1 MDPQLADFRAHLITV
16 DRMFGTLL
24 ALENAA
30 ACVIC
35 EFGRERKLMLR
46 LNTAVTMV
54 EALREHA
61 QTMPERPAFRFL
73 PAASARI
80 NLSFAALD
88 SSAAGLARVLRAR
101 VRRGDRILMFYPP
114 GLDFVIAFFA
124 VLYAG
129 AVAVPLVPPRR
140 SGSNRIIAA
149 LIDSAEPTLVLTSSH
164 LAPRINGILSE
175 LDCSLDSIVT
185 DILTDD
191 GSNSN
196 DVVMPSPDEIC
207 VLQYTSGS
215 TGTPRGVAVTHANAA
230 RNARLLASQAE
241 LDSQSVWVSWV
252 PHFHDLGLFGGICT
266 PLYKGVTSVLMP
278 PAAFVARPIRW
289 LEAITQ
295 YGGTVSIA
303 PNFAYDL
310 CVSEIPEEEC
320 ASLDLSHWAVA
331 GCGAEPIRMQTMNG
345 FAQRFGRYGLK
356 RQSMCPFYGLAEA
369 TLLVSGGPVGIGQTA
384 ATVSLSAI
392 RQNRLKPAQDPLD
405 AYEVPCCGKPSPE
418 HQILIVDPETKQR
431 CGPNSIGEIWIDG
444 STTGPGYWRNPK
456 ETARVFGARLT
467 SGEGPFLRTGDLGFM
482 REGILHVSGRIKD
495 VMIIR
500 GQNVYPQDLE
510 ATARVAV
517 PDIAEAAAF
526 TLSDQAT
533 ERTVLVIEEP
543 RRALGDATSVL
554 EAVRA
559 AISANNGIDLDHVV
573 LTRHRAVPKTSSGK
587 IQRSRAREMLL
598 DGSLPVRAEWRG
610 DGEASE
616 VHGDHADAITL
627 VLELR
632 RQANSEQIKSI
643 KDYLRHIFGE
653 LLGFNGD
660 DVDRREALMA
670 LGVTS
675 LGMMRIRA
683 RVESDFMIR
692 LDSGLL
698 WQDCSF
704 ADLATELRRRVLAS
718 PLWANADKVERLA
731 EEVAQMCDEDVAREL
746 GSSAV

>member
-1 MDPQLADFRAHLITV
+1 LR
-16 DRMFGTLL
+16 
-24 ALENAA
+24 
-30 ACVIC
+30 
-35 EFGRERKLMLR
+35 FGREKKLMLR
-46 LNTAVTMV
+46 SNTAVTMV

-61 QTMPERPAFRFL
+61 QTMPERLAFRFL
-73 PAASARI
+73 PAASASI
-80 NLSFAALD
+80 ELSFAALD
-88 SSAAGLARVLRAR
+88 SSAVKLAGVLRTR
-101 VRRGDRILMFYPP
+101 VRRGDRVLMFYPP

-129 AVAVPLVPPRR
+129 AIAVPLVPPRR
-140 SGSNRIIAA
+140 SGSSRIIGA
-149 LIDSAEPTLVLTSSH
+149 LIDSAEPALVLTSSQ
-164 LAPRINGILSE
+164 LAPRIGGVLSE
-175 LDCSLDSIVT
+175 LDFSLDSIVT
-185 DILTDD
+185 DILVAD
-191 GSNSN
+191 GSDSS

-215 TGTPRGVAVTHANAA
+215 TGVPRGVAVTHGNAA
-230 RNARLLASQAE
+230 RNARLLANHAE
-241 LDSQSVWVSWV
+241 LDGESVWVSWV

-266 PLYKGVTSVLMP
+266 PLYKGLTSVLMP
-278 PAAFVARPIRW
+278 PASFVARPIRW

-295 YGGTVSIA
+295 YRGTISIA

-310 CVSEIPEEEC
+310 CVSQIAEEEC
-320 ASLDLSHWAVA
+320 AGLDLSHWAVA

-356 RQSMCPFYGLAEA
+356 PQSMCPFYGLAEA
-369 TLLVSGGPVGIGQTA
+369 TLLVSGGPVGLGQTA
-384 ATVSLSAI
+384 TTASMSAI
-392 RQNRLKPAQDPLD
+392 RRNRLEPAQDRHD
-405 AYEVPCCGKPSPE
+405 AYEVPSCGKPSPE
-418 HQILIVDPETKQR
+418 HRLLIVDPETKQR
-431 CGPNSIGEIWIDG
+431 CGPNAIGEIWIDG

-456 ETARVFGARLT
+456 ETAHVFGARLAN
-467 SGEGPFLRTGDLGFM
+467 GEGPFLRTGDLGFM
-482 REGILHVSGRIKD
+482 RDGCLHVSGRIKD

-526 TLSDQAT
+526 TLSDEPI
-533 ERTVLVIEEP
+533 ERTVLIVEEP
-543 RRALGDATSVL
+543 RRAVEDATSVL

-559 AISANNGIDLDHVV
+559 AISANNGIDVDHLV
-573 LTRHRAVPKTSSGK
+573 LTRHRALPKTSSGK

-610 DGEASE
+610 DSEASGTD
-616 VHGDHADAITL
+616 VDHADAIAL

-632 RQANSEQIKSI
+632 RQADSQQIQSI
-643 KDYLRHIFGE
+643 KNYLRHIFGE
-653 LLGFNGD
+653 LLGFSGD
-660 DVDRREALMA
+660 DVDRGEALMA

-675 LGMMRIRA
+675 LGMMRVRA
-683 RVESDFMIR
+683 RLESDFMIR

-704 ADLATELRRRVLAS
+704 ADLAMELHRRVVAS
-718 PLWANADKVERLA
+718 PLWANADTVERLA
-731 EEVAQMCDEDVAREL
+731 EEVAQMRDEDVTREL

>member
-1 MDPQLADFRAHLITV
+1 
-16 DRMFGTLL
+16 MFGALL
-24 ALENAA
+24 THESAT
-30 ACVIC
+30 VGTIC
-35 EFGRERKLMLR
+35 EFGREKKLMLR
-46 LNTAVTMV
+46 SNTAVTMV

-61 QTMPERPAFRFL
+61 QTMPERPALRFL

-80 NLSFAALD
+80 DLSFAALD
-88 SSAAGLARVLRAR
+88 SSAVKLAGALRAR
-101 VRRGDRILMFYPP
+101 VRRGDRVLMFYPP

-129 AVAVPLVPPRR
+129 AIAVPLVPPRR
-140 SGSNRIIAA
+140 SGSSRIIAA
-149 LIDSAEPTLVLTSSH
+149 LIDNAEPALVLTSSH
-164 LAPRINGILSE
+164 LAPRISSILSE
-175 LDCSLDSIVT
+175 LECSLDAVPT
-185 DILTDD
+185 DILTADE
-191 GSNSN
+191 SNSN
-196 DVVMPSPDEIC
+196 DVVMPLPDEIC

-215 TGTPRGVAVTHANAA
+215 TGIPRGVAVTHANAA
-230 RNARLLASQAE
+230 RNARLLANQAE

-310 CVSEIPEEEC
+310 CVSQIPEEEC
-320 ASLDLSHWAVA
+320 AGLDLSRWAVA

-345 FAQRFGRYGLK
+345 FAQRFGHYGLK

-392 RQNRLKPAQDPLD
+392 RRNRLEPAQDQHD
-405 AYEVPCCGKPSPE
+405 AYEVPSCGKPSPE
-418 HQILIVDPETKQR
+418 HRILIVNPETKQR
-431 CGPNSIGEIWIDG
+431 CGSDTIGEIWIDG

-456 ETARVFGARLT
+456 ETAHVFDARLAD
-467 SGEGPFLRTGDLGFM
+467 GEGPFLRTGDLGFM
-482 REGILHVSGRIKD
+482 RDGILHVSGRIKD

-510 ATARVAV
+510 ATVRVAV

-526 TLSDQAT
+526 TLSDPAT
-533 ERTVLVIEEP
+533 ERTVLIVEEA
-543 RRALGDATSVL
+543 RRAAGDATSVL

-559 AISANNGIDLDHVV
+559 AVSANNGIDVDHVV
-573 LTRHRAVPKTSSGK
+573 LTQHRALPKTSSGK

-610 DGEASE
+610 DSEASRSDE
-616 VHGDHADAITL
+616 DHTDAISL
-627 VLELR
+627 VLDLR
-632 RQANSEQIKSI
+632 RQADSQQIQSI
-643 KDYLRHIFGE
+643 KNYLRHIFGE
-653 LLGFNGD
+653 LLGFGGD
-660 DVDRREALMA
+660 DVDRGESLLA

-675 LGMMRIRA
+675 LGIMRVRA

-704 ADLATELRRRVLAS
+704 ADLATELHCRVVAS
-718 PLWANADKVERLA
+718 PLWANADAVEHLV
-731 EEVAQMCDEDVAREL
+731 EEIAQMRDEDVAREL
-746 GSSAV
+746 GSSAA